1 MADIAF
7 SFSGLRDLQIS
18 PLRYWAR
25 HIDPDRVSDETPA
38 KRVGSALHCAVLEP
52 DQFDSRY
59 VRAFDPGAY
68 ANGLDTVADLRE
80 FISGHGVQPRG
91 AKKAD
96 LIVQAKAVMAGRNDF
111 RPILC
116 EIEEGFEAAVAASG
130 VTVLHH
136 TEWEAVQ
143 RMTEA
148 VQANP
153 HAMALLRGGE
163 AEASR
168 AGEMHID
175 GYKVPLR
182 GKIDYAT
189 PDYHVDLKTFHH
201 RAKSMEAAL
210 ADIIYYERYHYQAA
224 FYRYLGHADRQD
236 WDHYLIFVENDPPW
250 EVRVIKLTRRH
261 AGARMSLYWHMAEN
275 DISRLAVLF
284 ARCCERFGHE
294 QWRIE
299 EMRTLRDEDIRQLA
313 WEVQEGWE

>member
-1 MADIAF
+1 M
-7 SFSGLRDLQIS
+7 RDLQVS

-52 DQFDSRY
+52 NQFDSRY
-59 VRAFDPGAY
+59 VRGFDPTAY
-68 ANGLDTVADLRE
+68 PNGLDTMADLRE

-91 AKKAD
+91 SKKAD
-96 LIVQAKAVMAGRNDF
+96 LIAQAKAVMVGRNDF
-111 RPILC
+111 RPILS
-116 EIEEGFEAAVAASG
+116 ELEEGFEEAVAASG

-136 TEWEAVQ
+136 AEWEAVQ
-143 RMTEA
+143 RMTAA

-168 AGEMHID
+168 TGEMHIE

-201 RAKSMEAAL
+201 RAKSMEAAI
-210 ADIIYYERYHYQAA
+210 ADIIYYERYHHQAA
-224 FYRYLGHADRQD
+224 FYRYLGRADRED

-250 EVRVIKLTRRH
+250 EVRIVRLVRRNP
-261 AGARMSLYWHMAEN
+261 APRMTLYWNTAEN
-275 DISRLAVLF
+275 EIERSALLF
-284 ARCCERFGHE
+284 ARCVERFGLTP
-294 QWRIE
+294 WRMDEPIRE
-299 EMRTLRDEDIRQLA
+299 LRDEDIRQLS
-313 WEVQEGWE
+313 WEVFEQ